1 MFLTAS
7 AGIWTEHQKGGASD
21 LKSNKNSGNRGSA
34 KWNMNGKYYIQ
45 SVTTMSM
52 KNVSTGVI
60 DKTKNRNKAKNL
72 WYIITYHICQNTN
85 KKKIYIPLCQTYI
98 PTIVCIS
105 ISKKCTKIQQASD
118 FHDPKRHKD
127 NQLQKVI
134 QLRMLISK

>member
-7 AGIWTEHQKGGASD
+7 AGIWTEHHKGGASD
-21 LKSNKNSGNRGSA
+21 LKSNKISGSRGSA

-45 SVTTMSM
+45 RVTTMSM

-60 DKTKNRNKAKNL
+60 DKKNRNKAKKL
-72 WYIITYHICQNTN
+72 WYINTYIIIYVKIQI
-85 KKKIYIPLCQTYI
+85 KKTIYIPLCQTYI

-118 FHDPKRHKD
+118 LHDPKRNKT
-127 NQLQKVI
+127 
-134 QLRMLISK
+134 ISCKR